1 MKRSIFFFFALFIL
15 CSLSLQ
21 DPPRDL
27 HLDDKITV
35 WPEFVDSD
43 YRQGKINLN
52 PVFQIS
58 IYEPNAQDYFRSK
71 KPLFLNDG
79 KNKIALIYQELFINI
94 PFCTQVLVKPKRPLI
109 KNRTYKLEFESKLDL
124 PEFQWATID
133 IDHYDYVRP
142 VFKKETSFNDTI
154 LEDYLENK
162 LNVNESDESNC
173 GGVLELYMTPHNTIR
188 ILLSSNFEIPQIIVN
203 NLPFNDS
210 NNVFSYKLTL
220 IDESGNL
227 SSISKRGKIQL
238 LKQYDDHIHESQ
250 GNCCKVPDGYDNYKP
265 KSFFM
270 DFVML
275 TNPLFSLFSL
285 FILVFVI
292 LILIRYF
299 KTRYEK
305 NKIRKNSDMKFKDG
319 ELGS

>member
-1 MKRSIFFFFALFIL
+1 MKRVIIVLFSIFIL
-15 CSLSLQ
+15 CSLSLP
-21 DPPRDL
+21 DPPRPL

-35 WPEFVDSD
+35 WPEFIDSD

-52 PVFQIS
+52 PGFQIS

-79 KNKIALIYQELFINI
+79 KNKIPLIYQELLINI
-94 PFCTQVLVKPKRPLI
+94 PFCTQVLVKPKIPLV
-109 KNRTYKLEFESKLDL
+109 KNKTYKLEFESKLDL
-124 PEFQWATID
+124 QEFQWTTID
-133 IDHYDYVRP
+133 IDYYDYIPP
-142 VFKKETSFNDTI
+142 VFKKETSYNDTI

-162 LNVNESDESNC
+162 LYVNESDESNC
-173 GGVLELYMTPHNTIR
+173 GGILELYMPPYNTFK

-227 SSISKRGKIQL
+227 SLKSKRGKIQL

-250 GNCCKVPDGYDNYKP
+250 GNCCKVPDGYNYKP
-265 KSFFM
+265 KSFFE
-270 DFVML
+270 DLIML
-275 TNPLFSLFSL
+275 TNPVFSLFFL
-285 FILVFVI
+285 CMIVLLI
-292 LILIRYF
+292 LILIRYLKRRF
-299 KTRYEK
+299 EK
-305 NKIRKNSDMKFKDG
+305 NKKIKKSEQNAHEK
-319 ELGS
+319 ELRP